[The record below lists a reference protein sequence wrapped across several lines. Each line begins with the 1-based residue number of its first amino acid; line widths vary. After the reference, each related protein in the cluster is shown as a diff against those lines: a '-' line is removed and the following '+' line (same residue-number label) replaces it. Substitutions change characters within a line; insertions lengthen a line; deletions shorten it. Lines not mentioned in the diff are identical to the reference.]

1 MKTYWISFCKSMIP
15 PVMDGTK
22 TLTSRVINGP
32 GNERHIDRLLGDWPL
47 SSPPHQWDGRELV
60 FDGVPWRW
68 QGKKPIKI
76 GDWYWEVQTDVDDS
90 ATYPIQC
97 PYGQPGDILGIKERY
112 QITGVTGNENGIIGR
127 YLADDMPFQVNLSD
141 AEAVR
146 FKMRKYP
153 TRATSGRFMYASLCR
168 TTLVNRSVTVARVQD
183 ITPLDCEAEGI
194 TGKTLP
200 TPCVGGIWLPYEE
213 YRNGDGLVYGTPRD
227 AFAALWDSIN
237 AKRGFPFS
245 ENPWVWKVGFEVKE

>member
-1 MKTYWISFCKSMIP
+1 MKTIWISFCKATIP
-15 PVMDGTK
+15 SVMDGTK
-22 TLTSRVINGP
+22 TLTSRVIKP
-32 GNERHIDRLLGDWPL
+32 QPLGQVTSAKCWL
-47 SSPPHQWDGRELV
+47 DG
-60 FDGVPWRW
+60 FWRIEHEPAPRAE
-68 QGKKPIKI
+68 G
-76 GDWYWEVQTDVDDS
+76 GDFVGLR
-90 ATYPIQC
+90 IRC
-97 PYGQPGDILGIKERY
+97 PYGQPGDLLKVKEGY

-168 TTLVNRSVTVARVQD
+168 TMLVNRGVTVARVQD